1 MESKTI
7 YEVLN
12 DMISIRIIEI
22 EIVDETEN
30 TFKTKLGNWRFKN
43 TDFNKHFETKGEAVK
58 FIGMQLI
65 KKENDLKQQLKEL
78 GNIIK
83 EYETLYK
90 L

>member
-1 MESKTI
+1 MKTI
-7 YEVLN
+7 YEVSV
-12 DMISIRIIEI
+12 DMIKIRIIEI

-43 TDFNKHFETKGEAVK
+43 TDFNKHFETKEEAVK
-58 FIGMQLI
+58 FIGKRLLEI
-65 KKENDLKQQLKEL
+65 KKTHQKALDLVNQD
-78 GNIIK
+78 IK